1 MRGLGFRDAG
11 LPGPLYPTLLGV
23 LLCIEDTR
31 HQGRHLPKK
40 GRVY

>member
-23 LLCIEDTR
+23 LLRIEDTR
-31 HQGRHLPKK
+31 HQVRQVGCT
-40 GRVY
+40 RV